1 MCDYSRKP
9 VKWQVGNF
17 SFIIDISMP
26 IVVKHL
32 LPLFDKSN
40 GLLSKTKQKCNFY
53 IKIFA

>member
-1 MCDYSRKP
+1 
-9 VKWQVGNF
+9 
-17 SFIIDISMP
+17 MP

-53 IKIFA
+53 NKIFAQFGNII